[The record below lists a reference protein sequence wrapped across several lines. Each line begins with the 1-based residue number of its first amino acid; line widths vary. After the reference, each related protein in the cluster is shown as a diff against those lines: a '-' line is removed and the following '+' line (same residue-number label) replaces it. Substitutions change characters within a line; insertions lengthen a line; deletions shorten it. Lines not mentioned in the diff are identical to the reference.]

1 MNRRILASILL
12 GAMVLSMLSGCK
24 REEDSVTLDYGLG
37 VQQGQ
42 MDDDNASD
50 DPAEDQGTQ
59 NSGKSDSSAGKEDQD
74 QNSGSGQSNTLAGD
88 QDTDE
93 PSADASADQNQ
104 NKPSGGSGQES
115 SSEGLKETFDSGKP
129 ISVSAGETVWFGPA
143 STAQKEQLTFTDK
156 SGKAT
161 KVTID
166 QLQKVDTFN
175 NGYVIYA
182 YKATAAGSVAVQT
195 PDTYKDLFLASKDAM
210 DMNAYFA
217 YWDSIKDRNLYVST
231 LDKTNKQI
239 GTDGKLKSSDQGGST
254 HAISVK
260 QGDTLTI
267 APVSAGTLVQGCA
280 YDANMKSIG
289 VFNGYEM
296 KEAFAFPQGMR
307 AYTYTVPA
315 GVSFVRFNVPE
326 EARDTFLVAKNKE
339 FDQSYYT
346 RITKVAADDVGD
358 PLFEKECLFVGD
370 SLCSASQ
377 DDKVDGLRGWA
388 RRVKE
393 LSGAISTNA
402 GRGGAALSNVR
413 MSEDNGDGFQMI
425 YNQLKRYPKA
435 YDYILIEGG
444 TNDAWETAPIGTV
457 TEGFDPTEFDLS
469 TYAGGLE
476 MTIYT
481 AIKEYG
487 DTAAIGYMMAYQ
499 MPRNKKGVVATK
511 MNDYYTV
518 GKEICEKW
526 NITYFDMYNHTEIN
540 KKLDP
545 QGTEHVPDGT
555 HADASGYD
563 ILGPYI
569 TDYMRSMTPA
579 TQKVRNALAAK

>member
-1 MNRRILASILL
+1 
-12 GAMVLSMLSGCK
+12 MLNGCK
-24 REEDSVTLDYGLG
+24 AADDDVLLDYSGG
-37 VQQGQ
+37 GQFEQDDETDNTPNDFDADQGEA
-42 MDDDNASD
+42 NSD
-50 DPAEDQGTQ
+50 DPAGDKNQ
-59 NSGKSDSSAGKEDQD
+59 NS
-74 QNSGSGQSNTLAGD
+74 SGGQSNTPAGGTD
-88 QDTDE
+88 SDAETPDADT
-93 PSADASADQNQ
+93 PADQSQKN
-104 NKPSGGSGQES
+104 PSGGSNQGG

-129 ISVSAGETVWFGPA
+129 ISVASGETVWFGPA
-143 STAQKEQLTFTDK
+143 STAQNEQLTFTDK

-175 NGYVIYA
+175 NGYVIYS
-182 YKATAAGSVAVQT
+182 YKATAAGSVAVQI
-195 PDTYKDLFLASKDAM
+195 PEAYSDLFLASKDAM

-217 YWDSIKDRNLYVST
+217 YWDGMKDRNLYVST

-239 GTDGKLKSSDQGGST
+239 GTDGKLTSSDQGGST

-260 QGDTLTI
+260 QGETLTI

-280 YDANMKSIG
+280 YDAKMKPIG

-296 KEAFAFPQGMR
+296 KEVFAFPQGMR

-315 GVSFVRFNVPE
+315 GVSFVRFNVSE
-326 EARDTFLVAKNKE
+326 EARDTFLVTKNKE
-339 FDQSYYT
+339 FDMKYYT
-346 RITKVAADDVGD
+346 RITKVAADEVGD

-393 LSGAISTNA
+393 LSGAISTNC
-402 GRGGAALSNVR
+402 GSGGSAFSTIRLDKPN
-413 MSEDNGDGFQMI
+413 EHTYQII
-425 YNQLKRYPKA
+425 YKQLTKSDKKDF
-435 YDYILIEGG
+435 DYVLIEGG

-457 TEGFDPTEFDLS
+457 TEDFNPAFFDLS

-476 MTIYT
+476 MAIYT
-481 AIKEYG
+481 AVKEYG
-487 DTAAIGYMMAYQ
+487 NKAAIGYLMAYQ

-545 QGTEHVPDGT
+545 EGIEHVPDGT

-563 ILGPYI
+563 IIGPYI
-569 TDYMRSMTPA
+569 TDYMRSMTPV
-579 TQKVRNALAAK
+579 TQKVRNELAAIK